1 MIEKL
6 DAIDIKI
13 LKVLQQNAKLTT
25 KELAEAVH
33 LSPSPTFERQKRL
46 EREGYIQKYVAIVDP
61 NMAGNDMMVL
71 CNIRLKQ
78 HGKEYAREFVDAVK
92 EMEEV
97 TECYNTSGDFDYI
110 IKVFVRNMPHYQD
123 FVLNRLGEM
132 ESIGSVHSVFVI
144 GTVKCLHSVPVA
156 KWFFFWMQRGC
167 ESASGWGDPMLPA
180 YKKAGI
186 VGAHV
191 NII

>member
-71 CNIRLKQ
+71 YNIRLKQ

-144 GTVKCLHSVPVA
+144 GTVKCLRSVPVA
-156 KWFFFWMQRGC
+156 K
-167 ESASGWGDPMLPA
+167 
-180 YKKAGI
+180 
-186 VGAHV
+186 
-191 NII
+191 